1 MNKIGSRKARLGGGL
16 GVNLWGNLLF
26 TIKTESMMDIFHP
39 DFQIKRL
46 QEMMKRNLEAS
57 ERRTPEEKLKHLQ
70 DAGIVD
76 ENGKFTRQY
85 EVWNYID
92 FKNE

>member
-1 MNKIGSRKARLGGGL
+1 
-16 GVNLWGNLLF
+16 
-26 TIKTESMMDIFHP
+26 MMDIFHP
-39 DFQIKRL
+39 DFQVNRVSEIAK
-46 QEMMKRNLEAS
+46 KALEDAKQ
-57 ERRTPEEKLKHLQ
+57 RTPEESLKYLQ